1 LLAPKSAKWRKISR
15 EFELT
20 VGQGYPRALIL
31 VSIEKACD
39 FLLVINS
46 NFGQWTVTPTVFETL
61 TFKARKW
68 LVFPTY
74 PLFDDPALGAR

>member
-1 LLAPKSAKWRKISR
+1 
-15 EFELT
+15 
-20 VGQGYPRALIL
+20 